1 MNEEKKDKASGK
13 LRKNSIEGLFDHP
26 TEDISIAG
34 EAIQPLPSIFHGLLQ
49 TVSDL
54 MLLLPVGSAL
64 QQIAITCWCIKFRPQ
79 DHNFLHQ
86 SHVFST
92 ISKILS
98 RSEEFNNESA
108 PAQSCDQQQGQQQ
121 GGGLHPTNVAA
132 SQTEES
138 TLVEGIIDLTPRL
151 ELKVSSRVAMVG
163 SLNDNSTETF
173 WESCDEDRNKSKWV
187 TASLNGPAAGPVLG
201 LNKPENGGKIRIK
214 SISVHI

>member
-1 MNEEKKDKASGK
+1 MSFVLQWNDLESLQISMTQALRKAACRTYALQALNWLLRSVSQPACLHDLLWCFVSALEANTVEINGLNNMNEEKKDKASGK

-54 MLLLPVGSAL
+54 MLLLPVGSSL

-98 RSEEFNNESA
+98 RYS
-108 PAQSCDQQQGQQQ
+108 
-121 GGGLHPTNVAA
+121 
-132 SQTEES
+132 
-138 TLVEGIIDLTPRL
+138 
-151 ELKVSSRVAMVG
+151 SSRIVMRSPG
-163 SLNDNSTETF
+163 SYL
-173 WESCDEDRNKSKWV
+173 
-187 TASLNGPAAGPVLG
+187 
-201 LNKPENGGKIRIK
+201 
-214 SISVHI
+214 ISNLKLLL